1 MNIEER
7 KASIKDLQGLIILIG
22 IINLIIIGFAVI
34 TGLKVFIVLSIVML
48 VQALINFYLYKNARK
63 EINLYL
69 IKEALK

>member
-22 IINLIIIGFAVI
+22 IINLIVIGFAVY
-34 TGLKVFIVLSIVML
+34 TGLKVFIVISIVI
-48 VQALINFYLYKNARK
+48 LIQYFINYYFYNKARK
-63 EINLYL
+63 ALNLYL